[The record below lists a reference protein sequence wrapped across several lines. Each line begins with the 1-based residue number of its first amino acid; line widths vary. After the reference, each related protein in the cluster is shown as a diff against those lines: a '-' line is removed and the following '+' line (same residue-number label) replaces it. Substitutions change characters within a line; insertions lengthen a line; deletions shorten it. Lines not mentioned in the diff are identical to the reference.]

1 MDVASRPRSDQHHL
15 SNNNNDDTQTTN
27 SSQPLSDLS
36 GISNEETDTLG
47 RAIMEHARDR
57 QRLQHATAPSN
68 HVGAFSKARPR
79 PRIALTMENLARND
93 ATRRRQSSPGS
104 HDSSGEGCPPAV
116 AITTERHTLSENQA
130 PIQTSNDASDP
141 SSPAHNIP
149 MQWGRKARSK
159 NNFLRRISASQASS
173 PVKEAKVEA
182 DDAND
187 EDRIYRRRTT
197 YTGDLPQSS
206 LDWSGEGAMLGQED
220 IGRKSESVRVSERS
234 GREREENK
242 SIEIILEL
250 EKEEFLEDNS
260 PTSNITSRRALS
272 GPSFSKVEVADL
284 AGRGLTTS
292 RLSAFGG
299 GQTRRRGT
307 SKGESSNRSNVDGVR
322 ETEQPGSLIAIKTEM
337 PQPVPRREVTNL
349 LGGRG
354 ARDLLRQLAS
364 GSISGN
370 SSPPSGQREKLPAT
384 RDTVSSLNRRARGE
398 PGNAGTTLSPTHA
411 TFERSQSREAFT
423 SARSSRVDSAIV
435 ETRSLRTS
443 RIDVEDNID
452 APRSSREHSRSR
464 PSIPTHP
471 SHPSHPHSAAEELL
485 QDPVA
490 NRLGDSTIHSLQDL
504 LDANP
509 DVDFSTVL
517 PLDGDTLALAAD
529 VDRPLRQPSPLT
541 VQEEESIAIS
551 RMTERLQA
559 ARRGLRDA
567 SRGIQRIEHQVEVV
581 AEANHNLPEPTAETE
596 AKHAAGIGKSRKE
609 ELQQTTPAGEP
620 FCIHCAN
627 REEVTL
633 SKLVWRALCHFF
645 GYFVRWPQGGCPRFT
660 WLGLIWFL
668 IVAWMFTENTL
679 WYVNSHN
686 PDAED
691 KSVLTWL

>member
-1 MDVASRPRSDQHHL
+1 MDVASRPRSDHHHL

-68 HVGAFSKARPR
+68 HVAAFSKARPR

-104 HDSSGEGCPPAV
+104 HDSSGEVRAPAIG
-116 AITTERHTLSENQA
+116 ITTERRTLSENQA
-130 PIQTSNDASDP
+130 QRQEINDASDP
-141 SSPAHNIP
+141 SSPAHNVP
-149 MQWGRKARSK
+149 MQWGRKARGR
-159 NNFLRRISASQASS
+159 NDFLRRISASQASS
-173 PVKEAKVEA
+173 PVKEVKQEA

-197 YTGDLPQSS
+197 YTGDLPQSG
-206 LDWSGEGAMLGQED
+206 LDWSAEGAMSGPED
-220 IGRKSESVRVSERS
+220 NRRKSESVRMNGQS
-234 GREREENK
+234 GNSREENK

-250 EKEEFLEDNS
+250 EKEELPEDNS

-284 AGRGLTTS
+284 AGRGLATS

-299 GQTRRRGT
+299 GQTRRRGA
-307 SKGESSNRSNVDGVR
+307 SKGGSSDRSNVDGVK
-322 ETEQPGSLIAIKTEM
+322 ESEEPGSLMAIKTEK
-337 PQPVPRREVTNL
+337 PQPVHRREVNNL

-364 GSISGN
+364 SSHSGN

-384 RDTVSSLNRRARGE
+384 RDTVSSLNRRARGD
-398 PGNAGTTLSPTHA
+398 AGIVGSTLSPTHA
-411 TFERSQSREAFT
+411 TFERSHSREAFT
-423 SARSSRVDSAIV
+423 SGRSSRIDSAIV
-435 ETRSLRTS
+435 ETRSVRTS
-443 RIDVEDNID
+443 RIDTEDNVD
-452 APRSSREHSRSR
+452 VHQSPSREHSRSR
-464 PSIPTHP
+464 PSVP

-490 NRLGDSTIHSLQDL
+490 NHLGDSTIYSLQDL

-529 VDRPLRQPSPLT
+529 VDKPLLSQPRPPAT
-541 VQEEESIAIS
+541 VREEESIAIQ
-551 RMTERLQA
+551 RMNDRLQA

-581 AEANHNLPEPTAETE
+581 AEANHTLPEPETKTTADTR
-596 AKHAAGIGKSRKE
+596 KSSKDRVTT
-609 ELQQTTPAGEP
+609 TTPAGET

-633 SKLVWRALCHFF
+633 GKLVWRALCHFF
-645 GYFVRWPQGGCPRFT
+645 GYFIRWPRGGWPRFT
-660 WLGLIWFL
+660 WLGLLWFL
-668 IVAWMFTENTL
+668 IVAWVFTENTL
-679 WYVNSHN
+679 WYVPFPIFPSTTT
-686 PDAED
+686 A
-691 KSVLTWL
+691 SC